1 MNEKRIEKIAA
12 NITAASKVV
21 VYDIPNGFASNAE
34 WMYKWLRHEGLN
46 PSWGNMSDGS
56 LRIELPQD
64 EVSALQE
71 LQKENPARFGNW
83 RKYEASFQDEDE
95 DEDEDEDDEV
105 VVCSACGSEQLESQ
119 CLLGRLGSRKHYRC
133 RHCGITWSE
142 TVKASDGK
150 PWKVMEI
157 TKNFYGRPLS
167 DEIVAEF
174 STEAQ
179 ARSYA
184 RKLEEKQEAEYSN
197 IEEGYGGKV
206 GISTFHVNYEA
217 SSKNASIA
225 ERVAKNAIP
234 GGISSIRSRLQSYV
248 KEVQSEEDK
257 SLKKTLLGD
266 IEDYGN
272 ILEYIEKG
280 NNEAAEATFRNM
292 DTISGDKFL
301 ELVPRNIRKQVAEIV
316 GVEMMSGGMKDA
328 SIAERIARSF
338 FANKFQRGDIVYLQ
352 RNGKA
357 TKTKV
362 IEKHF
367 NGGKWAYTVEGE
379 DKPVAEAELD
389 FK

>member
-12 NITAASKVV
+12 NITAAASLDGPEPKFKVGDQV
-21 VYDIPNGFASNAE
+21 KTYSPKFTEVWSVGQYDEHLGDRRYQIIDPDTRAKLWMNEKNIKQAS
-34 WMYKWLRHEGLN
+34 
-46 PSWGNMSDGS
+46 
-56 LRIELPQD
+56 IQD
-64 EVSALQE
+64 DD
-71 LQKENPARFGNW
+71 
-83 RKYEASFQDEDE
+83 DE
-95 DEDEDEDDEV
+95 DEV

-119 CLLGRLGSRKHYRC
+119 CLLGGLGNRKHYRC

-316 GVEMMSGGMKDA
+316 GVEMMSGGMRDA

-357 TKTKV
+357 TKTKIV
-362 IEKHF
+362 EKHF

>member
-12 NITAASKVV
+12 NITAAASLDGPEPKFKVGDQV
-21 VYDIPNGFASNAE
+21 KTYSPKFTEVWSVGQYDEHLGDRRYQIIDPDTRAKLWMNEKNIKQAS
-34 WMYKWLRHEGLN
+34 
-46 PSWGNMSDGS
+46 
-56 LRIELPQD
+56 IQD
-64 EVSALQE
+64 
-71 LQKENPARFGNW
+71 
-83 RKYEASFQDEDE
+83 DD
-95 DEDEDEDDEV
+95 DDDEV

-119 CLLGRLGSRKHYRC
+119 CLLGGLGNRKHYRC

-357 TKTKV
+357 TKTKIV
-362 IEKHF
+362 EKHF

>member
-12 NITAASKVV
+12 NITAAASLDGPEPKFKVGDQV
-21 VYDIPNGFASNAE
+21 KTYSPKFTEVWSVGQYDEHLGDRRYQIIDPDTRAKLWMNEKNIKQAS
-34 WMYKWLRHEGLN
+34 
-46 PSWGNMSDGS
+46 
-56 LRIELPQD
+56 IQD
-64 EVSALQE
+64 DD
-71 LQKENPARFGNW
+71 
-83 RKYEASFQDEDE
+83 DE
-95 DEDEDEDDEV
+95 DEV

-119 CLLGRLGSRKHYRC
+119 CLLGGLGNRKHYRC